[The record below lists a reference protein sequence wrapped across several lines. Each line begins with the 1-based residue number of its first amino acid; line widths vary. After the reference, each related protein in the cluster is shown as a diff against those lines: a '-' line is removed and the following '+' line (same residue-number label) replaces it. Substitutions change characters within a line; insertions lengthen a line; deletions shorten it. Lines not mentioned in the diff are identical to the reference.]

1 MDKEAAVS
9 ADDVLKKVAELDPLI
24 REHSAET
31 ERERHLATP
40 VAEALRDIGCYRM
53 FRPRSRGGLE
63 LDPVSAFRVIE
74 ELARIDSAA
83 GWNIAIANASEPF
96 GAWFSDA
103 ATEEVF
109 GPAATVTA
117 GAFNPPRRAVPTDGG
132 YRLSGRTTFNSNS
145 HAANWILGLGMVFD
159 GDEPRMTDGN
169 PEMLLTLFPMSDAN
183 RIDNWDTLGMR
194 GTGSHDIEVKDIF
207 VPVERAVPFVPMTE
221 ASSAYSGPL
230 HRLSVWPPVACNAVS
245 ALGIAQAAIDD
256 FIELAGTK
264 AHAYTEKTVRDRS
277 VAQLRLGQ
285 AQAKLGSARAF
296 FHATFNNMWQH
307 ALDGGYLDMSQ
318 RADIQLA
325 TSNVVMAAAEAVDLI
340 HSIAGTA
347 SIRNENNYPRYFR
360 DIHVITQHAFVC
372 ETRLEAVGQI
382 RLGLEPD
389 WGFFHF

>member
-1 MDKEAAVS
+1 MDTEAAAS
-9 ADDVLKKVAELDPLI
+9 ADDVLKNVAELEPLI
-24 REHSAET
+24 REHTAET
-31 ERERHLATP
+31 ERERHLATA
-40 VAEALRDIGCYRM
+40 VAESLRDIGCYRL

-96 GAWFSDA
+96 GAWFPDE

-109 GPAATVTA
+109 GPADTVTA

-132 YRLSGRTTFNSNS
+132 YRLSGRTTFNSNC

-159 GDEPRMTDGN
+159 GDEPRMTDGH
-169 PEMLLTLFPMSDAN
+169 PEMLLTLFPMSEAE

-194 GTGSHDIEVKDIF
+194 GTGSHDVEVKELF
-207 VPVERAVPFVPMTE
+207 VPAERAVPFVPMTDP
-221 ASSAYSGPL
+221 SPAYSGPF

-296 FHATFNNMWQH
+296 FHATFDEMWQQ
-307 ALDGGYLDMSQ
+307 ALGGGYLEMSQ

-325 TSNVVMAAAEAVDLI
+325 TSNVVMASAEAVDLI

-347 SIRNENNYPRYFR
+347 SIRNENSYPRHFR

-389 WGFFHF
+389 WGFFNF

>member
-1 MDKEAAVS
+1 MDTETVVS
-9 ADDVLKKVAELDPLI
+9 VDYVLTKVAELEPII
-24 REHSAET
+24 RKHTAET
-31 ERERHLATP
+31 ERECHLAKT

-63 LDPVSAFRVIE
+63 LDPVAAFRVIE

-96 GAWFSDA
+96 GAWFPDE

-169 PEMLLTLFPMSDAN
+169 PAMLLTLFPMSEAE

-194 GTGSHDIEVKDIF
+194 GTGSHDIEVRDIF
-207 VPVERAVPFVPMTE
+207 VPVERAVPFVPLGE
-221 ASSAYSGPL
+221 PSSAYSGPF
-230 HRLSVWPPVACNAVS
+230 HRLSVWPAVACNAVS

-264 AHAYTEKTVRDRS
+264 AHAYTDKTVRDRS

-285 AQAKLGSARAF
+285 AQAKVGSARAF
-296 FHATFNNMWQH
+296 LHSTFDAMWQQ
-307 ALDGGYLDMSQ
+307 ALEGGYLDLTQ
-318 RADIQLA
+318 RADIQVA
-325 TSNVVMAAAEAVDLI
+325 SSNVVMACAEAVDLI

-347 SIRNENNYPRYFR
+347 SIRNENSFARYFR

-382 RLGLEPD
+382 RLGLKPD
-389 WGFFHF
+389 WGFFNF